1 MRSSF
6 LSIALRL
13 LGLAALGVLLAAPAA
28 NARATNDVDA
38 DADATAAIYRGL
50 RLPPFFQRRIQSIL
64 EEQQQKAQ
72 ENADKV
78 GVRRMSRRRFRRELV
93 VLDRQADAQIRALI
107 GGKKFA
113 AWKRARAAYARGT
126 GPASWPRDRCADL
139 ARRLRGSALSSTTAE
154 LAHVWIHNHAQ
165 HC

>member
-1 MRSSF
+1 MRPFKS
-6 LSIALRL
+6 LSIALPL
-13 LGLAALGVLLAAPAA
+13 FGLVALVVLLAPAA
-28 NARATNDVDA
+28 NARTGSGDPE
-38 DADATAAIYRGL
+38 ADATAVMYRGL

-107 GGKKFA
+107 GA
-113 AWKRARAAYARGT
+113 
-126 GPASWPRDRCADL
+126 
-139 ARRLRGSALSSTTAE
+139 
-154 LAHVWIHNHAQ
+154 
-165 HC
+165 